1 VLKMPMRRW
10 LAGLAVVGLTTPLS
24 VLGAAASPAH
34 AQDVGHVRLA
44 HLSPDTPEVDVYL
57 NSQSSG
63 FKEQIFRGVGYGVM
77 SKYLAL
83 PVGGYS
89 VAMRPSGAAA
99 TTPPV
104 LTTQVSVTA
113 GGAFTVAGVG
123 RYAEL
128 GLKVLTDDLSLPAE
142 NKTKV
147 RIVQASVQAPILGV
161 SVANGPSIAENVAF
175 ATTTSYQLVD
185 PGSWRLKIQPSG
197 GSGGKEVSTN
207 LGAGSVYSL
216 LILDSKPSGLKTEL
230 RIDALRQG
238 GVPDG
243 GVQTGGGGVENL
255 KLAAIGAAVLVLLL
269 AVGMVIRV
277 RRARSK
283 VL

>member
-1 VLKMPMRRW
+1 MPMRRW
-10 LAGLAVVGLTTPLS
+10 LAGLAVVGLITPLS
-24 VLGAAASPAH
+24 VLAAAASPAL
-34 AQDVGHVRLA
+34 AQDVGYVRLA

-63 FKEQIFRGVGYGVM
+63 FKEQVFHGVGYGVM

-83 PVGGYS
+83 PTGGYS
-89 VAMRPSGAAA
+89 VAMRPSGAAP

-161 SVANGPSIAENVAF
+161 SVADGPSIAENVAF
-175 ATTTSYQLVD
+175 ATTTGYQLVD
-185 PGSWRLKIQPSG
+185 PGNWRLRIQPAG
-197 GSGGKEVSTN
+197 GSGAKEVSTN
-207 LGAGSVYSL
+207 LSAGSVYSL

-255 KLAAIGAAVLVLLL
+255 KLVAVGAAILVLLL
-269 AVGMVIRV
+269 AVGVAIRV

>member
-1 VLKMPMRRW
+1 MPMRRW
-10 LAGLAVVGLTTPLS
+10 LAGLAVVGLTTPIS
-24 VLGAAASPAH
+24 VLGAASPAN
-34 AQDVGHVRLA
+34 AQDVGYVRLA

-63 FKEQIFRGVGYGVM
+63 FKEQIFRGVGYGIM

-83 PVGGYS
+83 PVGGYA

-99 TTPPV
+99 TTPAV
-104 LTTQVSVTA
+104 LTTQVSVTS

-128 GLKVLTDDLSLPAE
+128 GLKVLKDDLTLPAE

-147 RIVQASVQAPILGV
+147 RIVQASVQAPLLGV

-175 ATTTSYQLVD
+175 ATTTDYQLVD
-185 PGSWRLKIQPSG
+185 PGSWRLNIRPSNG
-197 GSGGKEVSTN
+197 TGGKEVSTN

-216 LILDSKPSGLKTEL
+216 LILDTKSSGLRAEL

-243 GVQTGGGGVENL
+243 GVQTGGGGLENL
-255 KLAAIGAAVLVLLL
+255 KLMKITAIGSIVLVLLL
-269 AVGMVIRV
+269 AVGVLIRI

>member
-1 VLKMPMRRW
+1 M
-10 LAGLAVVGLTTPLS
+10 S
-24 VLGAAASPAH
+24 VLGTALPAH
-34 AQDVGHVRLA
+34 AQDVGYVRLA

-63 FKEQIFRGVGYGVM
+63 FKEQVFPGVGYGIM

-83 PVGGYS
+83 PVGGYT
-89 VAMRPSGAAA
+89 VAMRLSGAAP
-99 TTPPV
+99 TTAPV

-113 GGAFTVAGVG
+113 GGAYTVAGVG
-123 RYAEL
+123 RYAGL
-128 GLKVLTDDLSLPAE
+128 GLKVLNDDLSLPAD

-161 SVANGPSIAENVAF
+161 SVADGPSIADNVAF
-175 ATTTSYQLVD
+175 ATTTDYQLVD
-185 PGSWRLKIQPSG
+185 PGNWRLRIRPAS

-216 LILDSKPSGLKTEL
+216 LILDSKSSGLKTEL
-230 RIDALRQG
+230 RVDALRQG

-243 GVQTGGGGVENL
+243 GVQTGGGAVENL
-255 KLAAIGAAVLVLLL
+255 KLAAIGAVVLVLLL
-269 AVGMVIRV
+269 AVGVVLRV

>member
-1 VLKMPMRRW
+1 V
-10 LAGLAVVGLTTPLS
+10 
-24 VLGAAASPAH
+24 ASATGSCP
-34 AQDVGHVRLA
+34 
-44 HLSPDTPEVDVYL
+44 S
-57 NSQSSG
+57 
-63 FKEQIFRGVGYGVM
+63 I
-77 SKYLAL
+77 
-83 PVGGYS
+83 GGYA

-104 LTTQVSVTA
+104 LTTQVTVTA

-128 GLKVLTDDLSLPAE
+128 GLKVLKDDLSLPAE

-161 SVANGPSIAENVAF
+161 SVANGPSIAQNVAF
-175 ATTTSYQLVD
+175 ATTTDYQLVD
-185 PGSWRLKIQPSG
+185 PGNWRLTIRPVS
-197 GSGGKEVSTN
+197 GSGDTQVTTN

-216 LILDSKPSGLKTEL
+216 LILDNKPSGLKTEL

-243 GVQTGGGGVENL
+243 GVQTGGGGLENL
-255 KLAAIGAAVLVLLL
+255 KLAAIAGAVLVLLL
-269 AVGMVIRV
+269 AVGVIMRI

>member
-1 VLKMPMRRW
+1 MPMRRW
-10 LAGLAVVGLTTPLS
+10 LAGLAVVGLTTPLNI
-24 VLGAAASPAH
+24 LGAASPAN
-34 AQDVGHVRLA
+34 AQDVGYVRLA

-83 PVGGYS
+83 PVGGYA

-128 GLKVLTDDLSLPAE
+128 GLKVLTDDLTLPAQ

-147 RIVQASVQAPILGV
+147 RIVQASVQAPIVAV

-175 ATTTSYQLVD
+175 ATTTDYQLVD
-185 PGSWRLKIQPSG
+185 PGNWRLKIHPAG
-197 GSGGKEVSTN
+197 GTGGKEVATN

-216 LILDSKPSGLKTEL
+216 LVLDTKPSGLKTEL
-230 RIDALRQG
+230 RVDALRQG

-255 KLAAIGAAVLVLLL
+255 KVVAIGAVLLALLL
-269 AVGMVIRV
+269 AVGVFVRV

>member
-1 VLKMPMRRW
+1 MPIRRW

-24 VLGAAASPAH
+24 VLGAASPAH
-34 AQDVGHVRLA
+34 AQDVGYVRLA

-57 NSQSSG
+57 SSQSSG
-63 FKEQIFRGVGYGVM
+63 FKEQIFRGVGYGIM
-77 SKYLAL
+77 SKYLTL
-83 PVGGYS
+83 PVGGYA
-89 VAMRPSGAAA
+89 VAMRASGAAA

-104 LTTQVSVTA
+104 LTTQVSVTS

-128 GLKVLTDDLSLPAE
+128 GLKVLKDDLTLPAE

-175 ATTTSYQLVD
+175 ATTTEYQLVD
-185 PGSWRLKIQPSG
+185 PGAWRLMIRPAG

-230 RIDALRQG
+230 RIDAQRLG

-243 GVQTGGGGVENL
+243 GVQTGGGGLENL
-255 KLAAIGAAVLVLLL
+255 KLAAIGLKIGSVVLLLL
-269 AVGMVIRV
+269 AVGVVIRI

>member
-1 VLKMPMRRW
+1 MS
-10 LAGLAVVGLTTPLS
+10 A
-24 VLGAAASPAH
+24 LGAALPAH
-34 AQDVGHVRLA
+34 AQDVGYVRLA

-63 FKEQIFRGVGYGVM
+63 FKEQVFPGVGYGIM

-83 PVGGYS
+83 PVGGYA
-89 VAMRPSGAAA
+89 VAMRPSGAAP

-128 GLKVLTDDLSLPAE
+128 GLKVLKDDLSLPAE

-175 ATTTSYQLVD
+175 ATTTDYQLVD
-185 PGSWRLKIQPSG
+185 PGNWRLRIRPAS
-197 GSGGKEVSTN
+197 GSGAKEVSTN

-230 RIDALRQG
+230 RVDALRQG

-243 GVQTGGGGVENL
+243 GVQTGGGGVANL
-255 KLAAIGAAVLVLLL
+255 KLAAIGAVVLVLLL
-269 AVGMVIRV
+269 AVGVIVRV

>member
-24 VLGAAASPAH
+24 VLGVASAAH
-34 AQDVGHVRLA
+34 AQDVGYVRLA

-63 FKEQIFRGVGYGVM
+63 FKEQIFRGVGYGIM

-83 PVGGYS
+83 
-89 VAMRPSGAAA
+89 
-99 TTPPV
+99 PV
-104 LTTQVSVTA
+104 LTTQVSVTR

-128 GLKVLTDDLSLPAE
+128 GLKVLADDLTLPAQ

-175 ATTTSYQLVD
+175 ATTTDYQLVD
-185 PGSWRLKIQPSG
+185 PGNWRLMIRPAS
-197 GSGGKEVSTN
+197 GSGGKEVATN
-207 LGAGSVYSL
+207 LDAGSVYSL

-230 RIDALRQG
+230 RVDALRQG

-255 KLAAIGAAVLVLLL
+255 KLAAIGAVVLVLLL
-269 AVGMVIRV
+269 AVGVTIRV

>member
-1 VLKMPMRRW
+1 MPMRRW

-24 VLGAAASPAH
+24 VLGAVPPAQ
-34 AQDVGHVRLA
+34 AQNVGDVGYVRLA

-57 NSQSSG
+57 SSQSSG
-63 FKEQIFRGVGYGVM
+63 FKEQIFRGVGYGIM

-83 PVGGYS
+83 PAGGYA

-104 LTTQVSVTA
+104 LTTQVSVTN

-128 GLKVLTDDLSLPAE
+128 GLKVLKDDLSLPAE

-161 SVANGPSIAENVAF
+161 SVANGPTIAENVAF
-175 ATTTSYQLVD
+175 ATTTDYQLVD
-185 PGSWRLKIQPSG
+185 PGSWRLKVQPAG
-197 GSGGKEVSTN
+197 GSGSKEFSTN

-230 RIDALRQG
+230 RVDALRQG

-243 GVQTGGGGVENL
+243 GVQTGGGGLENL
-255 KLAAIGAAVLVLLL
+255 KLAAIGAVVLVLLL
-269 AVGMVIRV
+269 AVGVILRI
-277 RRARSK
+277 RRSRSK

>member
-1 VLKMPMRRW
+1 MRRW
-10 LAGLAVVGLTTPLS
+10 LAGLTVVGLTTPLC
-24 VLGAAASPAH
+24 VLGAASPVH
-34 AQDVGHVRLA
+34 AQDVGYVRLA

-63 FKEQIFRGVGYGVM
+63 FKEQVFPGVGYGVM

-83 PVGGYS
+83 PVGGYT
-89 VAMRPSGAAA
+89 VAMRLSGAAP
-99 TTPPV
+99 TTPAV
-104 LTTQVSVTA
+104 LTTQVSVSA
-113 GGAFTVAGVG
+113 GGAYTVAGVG
-123 RYAEL
+123 RYAGL
-128 GLKVLTDDLSLPAE
+128 GLKVLKDDLTLPAE

-147 RIVQASVQAPILGV
+147 RIVQASVKAPILGV

-175 ATTTSYQLVD
+175 ATTTDYQLVD
-185 PGSWRLKIQPSG
+185 PGNWRLMIRPAG
-197 GSGGKEVSTN
+197 GSGAKEVSTN

-230 RIDALRQG
+230 RVDALRQG

-243 GVQTGGGGVENL
+243 GVQTGGGGLENL
-255 KLAAIGAAVLVLLL
+255 KLAAMGLIGSVVLLLL
-269 AVGMVIRV
+269 AVGVILRV

>member
-1 VLKMPMRRW
+1 VLKMPIRRW

-24 VLGAAASPAH
+24 VLGAASPAH
-34 AQDVGHVRLA
+34 AQDVGYVRLA
-44 HLSPDTPEVDVYL
+44 HLSPDTPDVDVYL

-63 FKEQIFRGVGYGVM
+63 FKEQIFRGVGYGIM

-83 PVGGYS
+83 PVGGYA

-104 LTTQVSVTA
+104 LTTQVSVTS

-128 GLKVLTDDLSLPAE
+128 GLKVLKDDLTLPAE

-175 ATTTSYQLVD
+175 ATTTDYQLVD
-185 PGSWRLKIQPSG
+185 PGSWRLMIRPAG
-197 GSGGKEVSTN
+197 GSGGKEVSTS
-207 LGAGSVYSL
+207 LDAGSVYSL

-243 GVQTGGGGVENL
+243 GVQTGGGGLENL
-255 KLAAIGAAVLVLLL
+255 KLAAIGAVVLVLLL
-269 AVGMVIRV
+269 AVGVIIRI